1 MSVLDDWII
10 RRNATRT
17 FFWRKMSTFAK
28 TIIRQFIMALEIK
41 AIPTLRGKEA
51 ERFVKEADKAYQ
63 NKGKTDFSKQVKIAR
78 AILKKANML

>member
-1 MSVLDDWII
+1 
-10 RRNATRT
+10 
-17 FFWRKMSTFAK
+17 
-28 TIIRQFIMALEIK
+28 MALEIK

-63 NKGKTDFSKQVKIAR
+63 NKGKTDFSKQVKQVKIAR

>member
-1 MSVLDDWII
+1 
-10 RRNATRT
+10 
-17 FFWRKMSTFAK
+17 
-28 TIIRQFIMALEIK
+28 MALEIK

-78 AILKKANML
+78 ALLNRANLLYAWDFCWTNAVSHRCTRRS